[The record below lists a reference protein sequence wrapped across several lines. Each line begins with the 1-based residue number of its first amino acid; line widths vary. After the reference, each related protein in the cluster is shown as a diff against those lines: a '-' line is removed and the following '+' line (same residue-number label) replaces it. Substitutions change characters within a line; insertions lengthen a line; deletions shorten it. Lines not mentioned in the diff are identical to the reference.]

1 MSEIRVDNI
10 TNEAGTGTPAF
21 PFGLPR
27 SVQIFDT
34 PGSSTWNP
42 PAGINSI
49 MVIVVG
55 GGGGG
60 GGIRS
65 SSETDRAGASSSGGG
80 GGYAIKLFTGVSET
94 SGSVQVASGGTAGS
108 GRNSGNNGGTS
119 SFSLDG
125 TTVTC
130 SGGSGGADSA
140 QGIGQAFQ
148 SNSPGGTASGGDINI
163 TGSASGSAFS
173 LAPVLTSD
181 NALGASGLPGY
192 TPFGPGAKEAS
203 SNGDNNYEVI
213 GEDSPNPGGGGS
225 GTVVGGQSNSDLGA
239 GNGGDGIVIV
249 WEFA

>member
-10 TNEAGTGTPAF
+10 TDEAGTGTPAF

-27 SVQIFDT
+27 SIQIFDT

-65 SSETDRAGASSSGGG
+65 SSETDRAAASSSGGG
-80 GGYAIKLFTGVSET
+80 GGYAIKLFTGVSGT
-94 SGSVQVASGGTAGS
+94 SGSVQVASGGTAGF
-108 GRNSGNNGGTS
+108 GRNDGNNGGTS

-130 SGGSGGADSA
+130 SGGDGGAGSG
-140 QGIGQAFQ
+140 QGGGQSFE

-173 LAPVLTSD
+173 LPSRLTND
-181 NALGASGLPGY
+181 NALSAAGLPGY

-203 SNGDNNYEVI
+203 SSGDDSYEVI

-225 GTVVGGQSNSDLGA
+225 GTVVGGQSNSNLGA

>member
-10 TNEAGTGTPAF
+10 TDEAGTGSPVF

-27 SVQIFDT
+27 SIQIFDT

-42 PAGINSI
+42 PEGVNSI

-60 GGIRS
+60 GGFGS
-65 SSETDRAGASSSGGG
+65 SSRTDGSGASCSGGG
-80 GGYAIKLFTGVSET
+80 GGYAIKLFTGVSGT
-94 SGSVQVASGGTAGS
+94 SGSVQVASGGTAGFGS
-108 GRNSGNNGGTS
+108 NNGNNGGTS

-130 SGGSGGADSA
+130 SGGSGGDDQT
-140 QGIGQAFQ
+140 QGPGQAFGA
-148 SNSPGGTASGGDINI
+148 NSPGGTASGGDINI

-173 LAPVLTSD
+173 LAPLLTDD
-181 NALGASGLPGY
+181 NPISASGLPGY
-192 TPFGPGAKEAS
+192 TPFGPGAMES
-203 SNGDNNYEVI
+203 SSSGSNSYEVI
-213 GEDSPNPGGGGS
+213 GQDSPNPGGGGS
-225 GTVVGGQSNSDLGA
+225 GTVVGGQSNSNLGA